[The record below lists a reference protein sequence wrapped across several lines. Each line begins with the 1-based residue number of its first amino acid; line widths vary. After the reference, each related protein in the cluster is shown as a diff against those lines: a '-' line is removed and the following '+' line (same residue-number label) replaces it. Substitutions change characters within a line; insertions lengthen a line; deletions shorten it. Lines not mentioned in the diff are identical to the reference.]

1 MSTITQERDFILT
14 KITELE
20 QQVATTPFAS
30 YSAERLPE
38 VESNLAFVEKSKDR
52 FLALHH
58 DISKRLKVQEKIDS
72 EAEVLNTFLSLCHTI
87 EMTLN
92 EVVFRLRE
100 KPTQQTTHS
109 PVDQQMMTFLVKSI
123 MDQQKDVMSELLGT
137 HKSGIEAVAN
147 SINTRTSKSNLK
159 LPQIDLPVFTGNIS
173 DWQEFHD
180 LFSSTI
186 HTKAELTTS
195 EKFQY
200 LKSSLS
206 GEPARLLKTLKVTDA
221 NYNEAWDTLVKRY
234 NKPRNIVFDHIKTFI
249 AQSKKV
255 ATNPTEL
262 RQAFNTFE
270 QVIKAMDALKTTTRD
285 PWLIHTA
292 MEALDPETKSLWS
305 RTPLAN
311 NIPTWSEFMEFLES
325 RCDSWESCYD
335 GKSESKPTKNSSAS
349 KVNPAQ
355 KFSKPSS
362 SGKSSTQSTPS
373 TLVTTVE
380 EGKKC
385 LICSAEYH
393 HISQCPLFLNSPPK
407 RRIELTK
414 ENKLCLNCLRP
425 SHGVR
430 DCRSSWCRKCNLKH
444 NTLLHDAYQ
453 STDKSHPNSQEV
465 PASKAGSNT
474 QSQTNALINHVALPI
489 QVNRHTILPSVQ
501 VLVTG
506 QDGLKHR
513 CRALLDSCSQTNS
526 VSRNF
531 ANKLALPL
539 KDSHV
544 GAIKGIGSIC
554 TNTPQS
560 ITAEIEDTNN
570 IVSMVLDFL
579 VLEHITDD
587 QPAVEVKIPYQI
599 PSHVTLADP
608 DFGKPGPIDMLL
620 GADVFMSVLRSRKVA
635 GSPTLQETTFGY
647 IVAGCFESH
656 SDSTS
661 SVYHLITCLCSTE
674 DASLNTQM
682 EKFWTLEEVK
692 AQKPLSVEEQ
702 KCEAHFALYTSRNS
716 DGRYVVRLPT
726 REDLQSL
733 GDSRYLAEKR
743 FRCIERRLQRDENL
757 YTQYRDFMRQ
767 YESLGHMRKLP
778 EGYTSPK
785 PAVYLCHH
793 PVIKESTSTPV
804 RVVFDA
810 SAKTTSGKSLNSVLL
825 VGAKTQDDLFEILLR
840 FRQHNVILKAD
851 IQKMYR
857 QIIIH
862 EEDQNMQRILW
873 RENPQ
878 QPLQTYLLSTV
889 TYGTASAPF
898 LATRCLQQLVT
909 DEGQH
914 FPCAAPVVERDF
926 YVDDL
931 LTGTSDVESAQL
943 LRQELI
949 SMLQRGGFSLKKWSS
964 NSSEIMSRI
973 PQEDHEKSSSLSM
986 GEESV
991 KTLGLHWTPNS
1002 DCFRFTTTDFHSS
1015 ITKRTILSDMAK
1027 MFDPLG
1033 LLAPVTISAKI
1044 LMQSLWKIQTDW
1056 DSTLDAEV
1064 CEKWLD
1070 YQNSVINSVNN
1081 IKVPRK
1087 FTSFEDPKSVQLFA
1101 FSDASERAYAACV
1114 YIRSIDTENNVS
1126 SRLLCA
1132 KTKVAPLKQISLPRL
1147 ELCGAVLLK
1156 RLVEKVIS
1164 ALSTPISE
1172 IHAFTDSMIV
1182 LCWINAESRRWQ
1194 TFVAN
1199 RVSEI
1204 QNTIPATNWHHVTS
1218 KENPA
1223 DLASRGVSAADL
1235 SHDSLW
1241 WNGPSWITSSE
1252 LNFEATE
1259 IELPDDAHLEMR
1271 HNVSLVTTQNDFSE
1285 LIGRVSSLPKLVRIV
1300 AYCRR
1305 FILNTYRTY
1314 KKQETMSGCLSPGE
1328 LSQARVTIVRLVQK
1342 ESFPGDYQNLSKNN
1356 VVSRQSK
1363 LRNLNPFLDETG
1375 LIRVGGRIRHAD
1387 VRYDYKHPAILP
1399 PHHHITR
1406 LLALESHHSTLHGG
1420 AQMTL
1425 SHMRQNFWP
1434 LRGIDVTKRT
1444 VRECVPCFRVKPR
1457 TAEQLMS
1464 DCHISRVS
1472 GVHPFHRTG
1481 VDFCGPFHIKP
1492 PVRSK
1497 TRLKMYV
1504 ALFIC
1509 LATRAIHIELVADL
1523 TTSAFLA
1530 SLRRFIA
1537 RRGKPFEILCDNAT
1551 NFVGASR
1558 ELAELQ
1564 QMFESSYNQSQIIE
1578 ASAEQGINFKFIP
1591 PRSPHFGGSWESSI
1605 KRLKHHLYRTI
1616 GLSHLTEQEMLTI
1629 LVQIEGCLNSR
1640 PIMPMSTDP
1649 SDLEALTPGHFLIGR
1664 PLNAI
1669 PEEQLTEIPENRL
1682 KTWKLVQ
1689 QRLQFFWK
1697 RWATEYLHTLQQR
1710 KKWTTPFPSLQPGAL
1725 VIIKEDHLPPMKWS
1739 LGRIIKCYSGADGNV
1754 RVVSVKT
1761 SSGEYTRA
1769 IVKLCPLP
1777 IPESS

>member
-1 MSTITQERDFILT
+1 STPNDKVILQVYLVDSPSTKPLFIGMRPINTLTKDAIFENLEKVHQSTSVFHTKDVLGVHAYLFHPQEGRGHHNVPGRMTGDDLRQYKQKSIIDVDIDGNCLPIALIFACHNLRYSFVQPGQSTQSTSMSTITQERDFILT
-14 KITELE
+14 KINELE

-38 VESNLAFVEKSKDR
+38 VESNLVFVEKSKDR

-58 DISKRLKVQEKIDS
+58 EISKRLKVQDKIDS

-87 EMTLN
+87 EMTRN

-123 MDQQKDVMSELLGT
+123 MDQQKSVMSELLGT

-147 SINTRTSKSNLK
+147 SINTRSSRSNLK

-186 HTKAELTTS
+186 HTKDELTIA

-206 GEPARLLKTLKVTDA
+206 GEPARLLKNLAVTDA

-234 NKPRNIVFDHIKTFI
+234 NKPRNIVFDHIKTFF

-255 ATNPTEL
+255 VTNPKEL

-270 QVIKAMDALKTTTRD
+270 QVIKAMDALNTTTRD

-311 NIPTWSEFMEFLES
+311 NIPTWTEFMEFLES
-325 RCDSWESCYD
+325 RCDSCESCYD
-335 GKSESKPTKNSSAS
+335 GKSESKPTKNFSAP
-349 KVNPAQ
+349 KVNPTQ

-393 HISQCPLFLNSPPK
+393 HISQCTLFLNSPPN

-414 ENKLCLNCLRP
+414 ENKLCLNCLQP

-444 NTLLHDAYQ
+444 NTLLHEAYQ
-453 STDKSHPNSQEV
+453 STDKSHLNSQEV
-465 PASKAGSNT
+465 PVPKAGSST
-474 QSQTNALINHVALPI
+474 QPQSNALINHVALPI

-506 QDGLKHR
+506 QDGLKYK

-560 ITAEIEDTNN
+560 ITAEIEDKNN
-570 IVSMVLDFL
+570 IISMVLEFL

-587 QPAVEVKIPYQI
+587 QPAVEVKIQYQI

-635 GSPTLQETTFGY
+635 GSPTLQETAFGY

-656 SDSTS
+656 SESIS
-661 SVYHLITCLCSTE
+661 SISRLITCLCATE
-674 DASLNTQM
+674 DTSLNTQM

-702 KCEAHFALYTSRNS
+702 KCEAHFALCTSRNS
-716 DGRYVVRLPT
+716 EGRYVVRLPT
-726 REDLQSL
+726 REDLQNL

-757 YTQYRDFMRQ
+757 YIQYRDFMRQ

-873 RENPQ
+873 RETPQ

-931 LTGTSDVESAQL
+931 LTGTSDVESALL

-964 NSSEIMSRI
+964 NSSEIMSQI

-991 KTLGLHWTPNS
+991 KTLGLNWTPNS
-1002 DCFRFTTTDFHSS
+1002 DCFRFTTTEFHSS

-1044 LMQSLWKIQTDW
+1044 LMQSLWEIQTDW

-1070 YQNSVINSVNN
+1070 YQSSVINSVNN

-1087 FTSFEDPKSVQLFA
+1087 FTSFENPKSVQLFA

-1114 YIRSIDTENNVS
+1114 YVRSIDNENNVS

-1132 KTKVAPLKQISLPRL
+1132 KTKVAPLKQVSLPRL

-1223 DLASRGVSAADL
+1223 DLASRGVSAVDL
-1235 SHDSLW
+1235 TQDSLW

-1259 IELPDDAHLEMR
+1259 IELPDDAYLEMR

-1314 KKQETMSGCLSPGE
+1314 KKQKTMSGCLSPGE
-1328 LSQARVTIVRLVQK
+1328 LSQARITIVRHVQK
-1342 ESFPGDYQNLSKNN
+1342 ESFPEDYQNLSKNN

-1425 SHMRQNFWP
+1425 SHMRQNYWS

-1444 VRECVPCFRVKPR
+1444 VRECVPCFRVKPQ
-1457 TAEQLMS
+1457 TAEQL
-1464 DCHISRVS
+1464 
-1472 GVHPFHRTG
+1472 
-1481 VDFCGPFHIKP
+1481 K
-1492 PVRSK
+1492 
-1497 TRLKMYV
+1497 LKDV
-1504 ALFIC
+1504 
-1509 LATRAIHIELVADL
+1509 
-1523 TTSAFLA
+1523 
-1530 SLRRFIA
+1530 
-1537 RRGKPFEILCDNAT
+1537 
-1551 NFVGASR
+1551 
-1558 ELAELQ
+1558 
-1564 QMFESSYNQSQIIE
+1564 
-1578 ASAEQGINFKFIP
+1578 
-1591 PRSPHFGGSWESSI
+1591 
-1605 KRLKHHLYRTI
+1605 
-1616 GLSHLTEQEMLTI
+1616 
-1629 LVQIEGCLNSR
+1629 
-1640 PIMPMSTDP
+1640 
-1649 SDLEALTPGHFLIGR
+1649 
-1664 PLNAI
+1664 
-1669 PEEQLTEIPENRL
+1669 
-1682 KTWKLVQ
+1682 
-1689 QRLQFFWK
+1689 
-1697 RWATEYLHTLQQR
+1697 
-1710 KKWTTPFPSLQPGAL
+1710 
-1725 VIIKEDHLPPMKWS
+1725 
-1739 LGRIIKCYSGADGNV
+1739 
-1754 RVVSVKT
+1754 
-1761 SSGEYTRA
+1761 
-1769 IVKLCPLP
+1769 
-1777 IPESS
+1777 